1 MKKFTLFA
9 ACAAF
14 ALGMNAQ
21 TVKFIQNGK
30 EIASGETITCTDWE
44 DDGFGTFLCDP
55 EISVVSNQNI
65 LVDITAEMA
74 AESQASTR
82 FIQMC
87 CGGDCMIGSDK
98 VVKSGISLTAN
109 SAMPLEFETSYWDDE
124 PETPTIIADIYV
136 CPAGSTEKIAS
147 ITVIT
152 SAGDGA
158 VSVFEIDNTLVTFSN
173 GELKYEAAAP
183 CTLALYG
190 TDGKLFVEKAVSGA
204 GSIDATGIPAGV
216 YVYTLGNKSGKVV
229 VR

>member
-21 TVKFIQNGK
+21 TVKFLQNGK
-30 EIASGETITCTDWE
+30 EIVSGETVTCTDWE
-44 DDGFGTFLCDP
+44 NDGFGTFLCDP
-55 EISVVSNQNI
+55 EISVVSDQNI

-74 AESQASTR
+74 TESQASTR

-87 CGGDCMIGSDK
+87 CGGACMIGSDK

-124 PETPTIIADIYV
+124 PQTPTIITDIFV
-136 CPAGSTEKIAS
+136 CPAGSNEKLAA

-173 GELKYEAAAP
+173 GELKYEVASP
-183 CTLALYG
+183 CTLALYD
-190 TDGKLFVEKAVSGA
+190 TDGKLFVEKAVTGN